1 MSFCAWL
8 AWVLYDVREP
18 KDISLRAKQA
28 ALRSFL
34 EERRFSLSE
43 RSATLRRRSN
53 KRVPTSTLHR
63 VTSPLLLVISRCNAF
78 PYHSTHCFPLST
90 VLLFPIFFLS
100 SCFFNSPLS
109 LTSVPKS
116 PIRES
121 YRTPFFFSCD
131 CPSTATS
138 LGEQQECSTGNANT
152 CAKKASLFKHI
163 VRVVKHRCKPPSFF
177 YDLLPLFFP
186 PRLLCVVGRKMLI
199 SANRN

>member
-78 PYHSTHCFPLST
+78 PYHSPLTAFLSVQCCFFQS
-90 VLLFPIFFLS
+90 FFFLHAFS
-100 SCFFNSPLS
+100 TPLS
-109 LTSVPKS
+109 LSH
-116 PIRES
+116 RFQNLLYEN
-121 YRTPFFFSCD
+121 RTELLFFSLV
-131 CPSTATS
+131 TVQA
-138 LGEQQECSTGNANT
+138 
-152 CAKKASLFKHI
+152 
-163 VRVVKHRCKPPSFF
+163 
-177 YDLLPLFFP
+177 LLPAWGSNRSAVQAMP
-186 PRLLCVVGRKMLI
+186 TPAQRKHPYLNI
-199 SANRN
+199 